1 MSHSESALNDKS
13 DADVEREG
21 VSQPDDDAADS
32 VISPAPGAARQPT
45 GDDGVDAVLAELD
58 AVSNGTLDAQI
69 EVGEQVHT
77 VLQGRLADLGQ
88 E

>member
-1 MSHSESALNDKS
+1 MESEALK
-13 DADVEREG
+13 
-21 VSQPDDDAADS
+21 QLDDDAADS
-32 VISPAPGAARQPT
+32 VMIATPLAVRQPT

>member
-1 MSHSESALNDKS
+1 MNSRSEAG
-13 DADVEREG
+13 VEREG
-21 VSQPDDDAADS
+21 LKQLDDDAADS
-32 VISPAPGAARQPT
+32 VMIATPLAARQPT

-58 AVSNGTLDAQI
+58 AVRNGTLDAQI

>member
-1 MSHSESALNDKS
+1 MSHSETALNDKS

-21 VSQPDDDAADS
+21 VSQPDDHAADP
-32 VISPAPGAARQPT
+32 VLIATPLAARQPT
-45 GDDGVDAVLAELD
+45 GDDAVDVVLERLD
-58 AVSNGTLDAQI
+58 AVRNGTLDAQI